1 MPRVLSVFAGRRQ
14 QGIVLVIDGI
24 LAAARNCRKVM
35 QVTPTFKVEG
45 VIMSFM
51 HNDKLPGP
59 FGSGSSRMCVYSQ
72 SSESK
77 NRQCL
82 VTMTSVVPSEMIRA
96 TSGSR
101 PCPPLES
108 EVTMV
113 VCLTT
118 VDAGKKHPVP
128 LSPHRRCCTCCS

>member
-14 QGIVLVIDGI
+14 QGIVLVIDRI
-24 LAAARNCRKVM
+24 LTAAETCRKVI
-35 QVTPTFKVEG
+35 QVTPSFKVQG

-51 HNDKLPGP
+51 QNYKLPEHLVVAAVG
-59 FGSGSSRMCVYSQ
+59 CVYSQ

>member
-24 LAAARNCRKVM
+24 LAAARTCRKVM
-35 QVTPTFKVEG
+35 QVTPSFKVEG

-51 HNDKLPGP
+51 HNDKLPGA
-59 FGSGSSRMCVYSQ
+59 SVNSQ